1 MNISRI
7 LVLRRIFLP
16 ILRFTALDIKIRH
29 PYIHGIRLS
38 LNSFKHKG
46 YWYFRKNRER
56 DTMNLF
62 SLLIKPNAHVVEVG
76 GRIGFIST
84 FFMKLIGN
92 GGTVTV
98 FEPGANNLSYIKR
111 NIQAAK
117 AMCANATLI
126 EKAVGDQ
133 VGDVTFFEE
142 GLTGQN
148 NSIIKDF
155 KGLEYNAQI
164 AFSKVETVSRTVP
177 ITTLD
182 IILKD
187 RPVDF
192 IKIDVE
198 GFEKYVLRGA
208 QKTIDR
214 YKPILMVEVQADEV
228 DIFNFF
234 TDNNWLLFSDKGISL
249 SSPAELKDNIFVLHK
264 VAHSEVINSVVAS
277 ASQTAGG

>member
-1 MNISRI
+1 
-7 LVLRRIFLP
+7 
-16 ILRFTALDIKIRH
+16 
-29 PYIHGIRLS
+29 
-38 LNSFKHKG
+38 
-46 YWYFRKNRER
+46 
-56 DTMNLF
+56 MNLF

-76 GRIGFIST
+76 GHIGFIST

-92 GGTVTV
+92 GGSVTV
-98 FEPGANNLSYIKR
+98 FEPSVNNLSYIKR

-133 VGDVTFFEE
+133 VGDVTFFVE

-148 NSIIKDF
+148 NSIIKNF

-164 AFSKVETVSRTVP
+164 AFSKAETVSRTVP

-187 RPVDF
+187 RPVNF

-214 YKPILMVEVQADEV
+214 YKPIFMVEVQADEV

-234 TDNNWLLFSDKGISL
+234 TDNNWLLFSDKGIRL

-264 VAHSEVINSVVAS
+264 VAHFEVINSVVTS